1 MRGSG
6 NVDGRE
12 ALAATRRQPMRPIL
26 TALLGIALLA
36 TIPMAQAQDGQS
48 RNDRGVQTRDN
59 QDRGRGDGPRGD
71 RNQDVASRQELA
83 VADGRLNQI
92 YQRRIA
98 DARND
103 DRTDRRW
110 RGWYSQEI
118 ALRASERNW
127 IAFRDSECRYLTQ
140 QDAGSRAYDGV
151 LRNCLLDRTN
161 ERIAA
166 LRNADVTL
174 SQR

>member
-1 MRGSG
+1 MRS
-6 NVDGRE
+6 
-12 ALAATRRQPMRPIL
+12 IL
-26 TALLGIALLA
+26 TAVLGVALLA
-36 TIPMAQAQDGQS
+36 TIPMAQAQDGQH
-48 RNDRGVQTRDN
+48 RNDRGAQTRGNDGR
-59 QDRGRGDGPRGD
+59 DRTDGPRSRAPD
-71 RNQDVASRQELA
+71 IASRQELA
-83 VADGRLNQI
+83 IADERLNQI

-103 DRTDRRW
+103 DRTDRHW

-140 QDAGSRAYDGV
+140 QDAGSRMYDGV

-166 LRNADVTL
+166 LRNADVIL

>member
-1 MRGSG
+1 MRS
-6 NVDGRE
+6 
-12 ALAATRRQPMRPIL
+12 IL
-26 TALLGIALLA
+26 TALLGVALLA
-36 TIPMAQAQDGQS
+36 TIPMAQAQDGQY
-48 RNDRGVQTRDN
+48 RNDRGAQTRDN
-59 QDRGRGDGPRGD
+59 QDRDRADGPPSRLN
-71 RNQDVASRQELA
+71 REVASRQELA
-83 VADGRLNQI
+83 AADGRLNQI

-110 RGWYSQEI
+110 RGWYSQEL

-140 QDAGSRAYDGV
+140 QDAGSRMYSGV

-161 ERIAA
+161 ERITA
-166 LRNADVTL
+166 LRNADVML